1 MFKIRGKHPGQP
13 WEDID
18 VFDTREEA
26 LKMLR
31 EYRMAWPGVA
41 AHHQKGGGLMMECE
55 QLSMFTMN
63 VDPVTATCCMDGCP
77 ARASPVEPWMAALI
91 TAGEYVV
98 QVAGH
103 PLVLRPMPGRQAD
116 IQRGHEYYHYM
127 IGGRLYAGTFVGRDS
142 G

>member
-1 MFKIRGKHPGQP
+1 MSR
-13 WEDID
+13 
-18 VFDTREEA
+18 
-26 LKMLR
+26 
-31 EYRMAWPGVA
+31 Y
-41 AHHQKGGGLMMECE
+41 E

-91 TAGEYVV
+91 PAGEYVV

-127 IGGRLYAGTFVGRDS
+127 IGGRLYAGTFGTKKVSMNNRS
-142 G
+142 FLVCSLFSSFLASSP

>member
-1 MFKIRGKHPGQP
+1 MIMSDYQ
-13 WEDID
+13 
-18 VFDTREEA
+18 
-26 LKMLR
+26 
-31 EYRMAWPGVA
+31 
-41 AHHQKGGGLMMECE
+41 

-77 ARASPVEPWMAALI
+77 ARANPVEPWMAALI
-91 TAGEYVV
+91 PAGEYVV

-127 IGGRLYAGTFVGRDS
+127 IGSSATLSLLRWATACGRRK
-142 G
+142 

>member
-1 MFKIRGKHPGQP
+1 MIMSDYQQ
-13 WEDID
+13 
-18 VFDTREEA
+18 V
-26 LKMLR
+26 
-31 EYRMAWPGVA
+31 
-41 AHHQKGGGLMMECE
+41 
-55 QLSMFTMN
+55 SMFTMN

-77 ARASPVEPWMAALI
+77 ARANPVEPWMAALI
-91 TAGEYVV
+91 PAGEYVV

>member
-1 MFKIRGKHPGQP
+1 MIMS
-13 WEDID
+13 
-18 VFDTREEA
+18 A
-26 LKMLR
+26 
-31 EYRMAWPGVA
+31 Y
-41 AHHQKGGGLMMECE
+41 E

-63 VDPVTATCCMDGCP
+63 VDSITATCCMDGCP

-91 TAGEYVV
+91 PAGEYVV

-116 IQRGHEYYHYM
+116 IQRGHEYYHYI

>member
-1 MFKIRGKHPGQP
+1 MIMSG
-13 WEDID
+13 
-18 VFDTREEA
+18 
-26 LKMLR
+26 
-31 EYRMAWPGVA
+31 Y
-41 AHHQKGGGLMMECE
+41 E

-63 VDPVTATCCMDGCP
+63 VAPIVAICCMDDQP

-91 TAGEYVV
+91 PAGEYAV

-103 PLVLRPMPGRQAD
+103 PLVLRPMPGRQTD

>member
-1 MFKIRGKHPGQP
+1 MIMS
-13 WEDID
+13 
-18 VFDTREEA
+18 A
-26 LKMLR
+26 
-31 EYRMAWPGVA
+31 Y
-41 AHHQKGGGLMMECE
+41 E

-91 TAGEYVV
+91 PTGEYVV

-127 IGGRLYAGTFVGRDS
+127 IGGRLYAGTFVGRDAR
-142 G
+142 

>member
-1 MFKIRGKHPGQP
+1 MFKIRGKYPGQP

-18 VFDTREEA
+18 EFDTRPEA
-26 LKMLR
+26 LKMLA
-31 EYRMAWPGVA
+31 EYRM
-41 AHHQKGGGLMMECE
+41 
-55 QLSMFTMN
+55 
-63 VDPVTATCCMDGCP
+63 VTATCCMDGCP

-91 TAGEYVV
+91 PAGEYVV
-98 QVAGH
+98 QIAGH

-127 IGGRLYAGTFVGRDS
+127 IDGRLYVGTFVGRDS